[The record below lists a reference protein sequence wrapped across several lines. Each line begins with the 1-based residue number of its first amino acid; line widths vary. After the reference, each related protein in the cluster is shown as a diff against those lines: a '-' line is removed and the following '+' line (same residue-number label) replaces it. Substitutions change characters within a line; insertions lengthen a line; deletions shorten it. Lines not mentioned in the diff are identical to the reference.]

1 MSSNSISNNKPD
13 FTHED
18 RKSGIYKTVA
28 ALLIIIVVLLALF
41 VNRVLQPRVLSP
53 KEMVN
58 AGAVM
63 FQLPREISD
72 FDLIDKNNEAFS
84 KENFRGKWTF
94 VFFAFTHCPDICPT
108 TLALF
113 SQVSDKL
120 AETDLSKD
128 TQFMFVSVDPARDT
142 PEKIKDYVGYFN
154 PEFQAL
160 TGDFVTIKLL
170 ANQLNVAFRKV
181 VTDHESDE
189 YTIDHGGNVAL
200 IDPDGHYHGF
210 YKPPLDAERMFLTY
224 RSLRLSKD

>member
-1 MSSNSISNNKPD
+1 MSGNEYS

-28 ALLIIIVVLLALF
+28 VLIIIVAILLGLF
-41 VNRVLQPRVLSP
+41 INRVLQPRILSP

-58 AGAVM
+58 SGAVM

-72 FDLIDKNNEAFS
+72 FELIDKKGGGFN
-84 KENFRGKWTF
+84 KDYLKGHWTF
-94 VFFAFTHCPDICPT
+94 VFFGFTYCPDICPT

-113 SQVSDKL
+113 NKL
-120 AETDLSKD
+120 HGKLLETRFAED
-128 TQFMFVSVDPARDT
+128 TKFLLVSVDPARDT
-142 PEKIKDYVGYFN
+142 PEKIEQYVDYFN
-154 PEFQAL
+154 PEFQAI
-160 TGDFVTIKLL
+160 TGDFVAIKQL

-181 VTDHESDE
+181 VTNVETGD

-200 IDPDGHYHGF
+200 IDPNGHYHGF

-224 RSLRLSKD
+224 RSLRMANE